1 MTYWTDQGCTICCY
15 LALERRWKLPS
26 CEAGRQRGA
35 GARGRSQETR
45 HLALSPIS
53 EPCYVFFPLIFLK
66 QEEFSFSCEKQEA
79 GTFGSSAA
87 PSTLNIYLGAQVR
100 GPRA

>member
-1 MTYWTDQGCTICCY
+1 MVVPETQGHARGVQAADEEGRRSLLDRRACRRQRMTYWTDQGCTICCY
-15 LALERRWKLPS
+15 LALERHWKLPS

-53 EPCYVFFPLIFLK
+53 EPCYVFSL
-66 QEEFSFSCEKQEA
+66 
-79 GTFGSSAA
+79 
-87 PSTLNIYLGAQVR
+87 
-100 GPRA
+100 